1 MTTEIVRATDGA
13 NLTQKMDYARAL
25 ASASLLPTSYR
36 GNPGNVLLAIEF
48 GDALGVPPIQAIN
61 GIHVIE
67 GKPSASADLIASL
80 VRRAGHKLR
89 ISGDDR
95 AAIAELIRADDPEF
109 TYRAEWTL
117 DKARA
122 AGLTN
127 KGVWKAY
134 PGAMLRA
141 RAITEVARMGA
152 SDALYGVI
160 YTPEELDAPVG
171 PSGEPVTVT
180 AQVREERPR
189 SGSAR
194 LADAV
199 ASHPAAAEAQPEP
212 ETPGITEPQRRKIGA
227 LMKEA
232 GLTER
237 SAALAFVAEVTGRR
251 VQSRNELTRDEAG
264 KVIDWLERDLER
276 PDAAA
281 DVVDAEVIEPDPADD
296 AWLAGAPTEE
306 AGR

>member
-1 MTTEIVRATDGA
+1 MTTELVRANDGA
-13 NLTQKMDYARAL
+13 TLPQKMEYARAL

-67 GKPSASADLIASL
+67 GKPTASADLIASL

-89 ISGDDR
+89 VSGDDST
-95 AAIAELIRADDPEF
+95 AVAELIRADDPEF
-109 TYRAEWTL
+109 TYRSEWTL
-117 DKARA
+117 AKARA

-127 KGVWKAY
+127 KGVWKSY

-160 YTPEELDAPVG
+160 YTPEELGAPVA
-171 PSGEPVTVT
+171 PSGEPVAEHVEATV
-180 AQVREERPR
+180 VHERPR
-189 SGSAR
+189 SGSVR

-199 ASHPAAAEAQPEP
+199 SAHDVQPEAGEP
-212 ETPGITEPQRRKIGA
+212 GEESITQAQQRKMGALMREAGITERA
-227 LMKEA
+227 
-232 GLTER
+232 
-237 SAALAFVAEVTGRR
+237 SALALVAEVIGRE
-251 VQSRNELTRDEAG
+251 VDSRNELTKAEAHL
-264 KVIDWLERDLER
+264 VIEVLERD
-276 PDAAA
+276 AAQGAETGEVEVVEDVPEDVFGGA
-281 DVVDAEVIEPDPADD
+281 DP
-296 AWLAGAPTEE
+296 E
-306 AGR
+306 AVQS